1 MAAPIPTPKTA
12 SHTRSISLPTR
23 SHPLTLCVEQQL
35 NRIRTTGVASK
46 PSSSTSV
53 CHSLSG
59 LKDLYQC
66 VDDMLHAQLAQQS
79 LSSEQHGRC
88 MEDVLDR
95 SISYMDVC
103 SATRDILSLMRGSV
117 QNLESSLRRRRG
129 EDCGYANEIS
139 EYMVCRKKVN
149 KMAGKCIGNLKKLVK
164 HHGSVHLD
172 GERSLS
178 AMIAIGVLR
187 EVEEVSFRV
196 LESFLYFISKP
207 RAVLTQSN
215 WFRVSKLM
223 QSKRVACEGEQQNC
237 DEVDK
242 VDAAL
247 DALKCHSNVKQ
258 MQNVLKPLEALELS
272 FQEIEEELDSVLRC
286 LIRIRVSLLNV
297 LSH

>member
-1 MAAPIPTPKTA
+1 MAAPVPTPKTA

-35 NRIRTTGVASK
+35 HRIRTTGVASK
-46 PSSSTSV
+46 PSSSTSA
-53 CHSLSG
+53 CQSLTG

-66 VDDMLHAQLAQQS
+66 VDDMLHTQLAQQS
-79 LSSEQHGRC
+79 LSSEQHGKC
-88 MEDVLDR
+88 FEDVLDR

-103 SATRDILSLMRGSV
+103 SATRDVLSLMRGSV

-129 EDCGYANEIS
+129 EDCGYANDIL
-139 EYMVCRKKVN
+139 EYMVCKKKVN

-178 AMIAIGVLR
+178 VMIGVLR
-187 EVEEVSFRV
+187 EVEEISFQV
-196 LESFLYFISKP
+196 LESFLSFISKP
-207 RAVLTQSN
+207 KAVLTQSN

-223 QSKRVACEGEQQNC
+223 QSKRVAGEGEQQNC

-272 FQEIEEELDSVLRC
+272 FQEIEEELDSVLGC